1 MLKKTLTALTAVVA
15 LSAGAAMADRPGAD
29 WISIEQALSSAKQ
42 AGYTQIHKIEADD
55 AGYWE
60 GEGTKQD
67 NRLYEFRVD
76 GKTGKVIREQLDD

>member
-1 MLKKTLTALTAVVA
+1 MLKKTLTALTAA
-15 LSAGAAMADRPGAD
+15 AAMSAGFAMADRPGAD

-42 AGYTQIHKIEADD
+42 AGFTQIHKIEADD

-76 GKTGKVIREQLDD
+76 GKSGKVIREQLDN

>member
-1 MLKKTLTALTAVVA
+1 
-15 LSAGAAMADRPGAD
+15 MADRPGAD

-42 AGYTQIHKIEADD
+42 AGFTQIHKIEADD

-76 GKTGKVIREQLDD
+76 GKSGKVIREQLDN

>member
-1 MLKKTLTALTAVVA
+1 MRAGQALKARHAA
-15 LSAGAAMADRPGAD
+15 MSAGIAMSDRPGAD
-29 WISIEQALSSAKQ
+29 WNSIEKALSSAKQ
-42 AGYTQIHKIEADD
+42 AGFTQIHKIEADD

-76 GKTGKVIREQLDD
+76 GKSGKVIREQLDN

>member
-1 MLKKTLTALTAVVA
+1 MLKKTLTALTAAVA
-15 LSAGAAMADRPGAD
+15 LSAGTAMADRPGAD

>member
-1 MLKKTLTALTAVVA
+1 MLKKTLTALTAAAA

-67 NRLYEFRVD
+67 NRLYDFRVD

>member
-1 MLKKTLTALTAVVA
+1 MLKKTLTALTAAAA

>member
-1 MLKKTLTALTAVVA
+1 MLKKTLTALTAAAA

-76 GKTGKVIREQLDD
+76 GKSGKVIREQLDD

>member
-1 MLKKTLTALTAVVA
+1 MLKKTLTALTAA
-15 LSAGAAMADRPGAD
+15 AAMSAGVAMADRPGAD

-42 AGYTQIHKIEADD
+42 AGFTQIHKIEADD

-76 GKTGKVIREQLDD
+76 GKSGKVIREQLDD

>member
-1 MLKKTLTALTAVVA
+1 MLKKTLTALTAAAA

-76 GKTGKVIREQLDD
+76 GKTGKVIREQLDN

>member
-1 MLKKTLTALTAVVA
+1 MLKKTLTALTATA
-15 LSAGAAMADRPGAD
+15 AMSAGLAMADRPGAD

-42 AGYTQIHKIEADD
+42 AGFTQIHKIEADD

-76 GKTGKVIREQLDD
+76 GKSGKVIREQLDN

>member
-1 MLKKTLTALTAVVA
+1 MLKKTLTALPAA
-15 LSAGAAMADRPGAD
+15 AAMSAGLAMADRPGAD

-42 AGYTQIHKIEADD
+42 AGFTQIHKIEADD

-76 GKTGKVIREQLDD
+76 GKSGKVIREQLDN

>member
-1 MLKKTLTALTAVVA
+1 MLKKTLTALTAAAA

-60 GEGTKQD
+60 GEGTKED